1 MGEAWVTICIF
12 LPGVMKETRDSSHF
26 LSGRVSPS
34 QQREGLAE
42 AEVGELRNPSSTD
55 QLP

>member
-34 QQREGLAE
+34 QQREGLTE
-42 AEVGELRNPSSTD
+42 AEVGELGNPSSTD